1 MKHNKVNADALRKAI
16 NAGSE
21 HTASYS
27 SGVQVT
33 GVFTEV
39 LEDAEGGVAYIRTA
53 GPTSLAYRDTEIIGH
68 GMSYHRDGFGSPVGY
83 LQGFSRCISQY
94 TIDALQACSIAQG
107 QRVSL
112 EYASGITVC
121 GDLQQIYRRDNRN
134 IILTF
139 TDCSV
144 KAASGKKLFE
154 PAWGNYDL
162 AVGSAIN
169 SVQMDNP

>member
-1 MKHNKVNADALRKAI
+1 MKQDKVSAETLQKAI
-16 NAGSE
+16 TAGSV
-21 HTASYS
+21 HTANYN
-27 SGVQVT
+27 SGVQVR

-53 GPTSLAYRDTEIIGH
+53 GPTSLAYRDTKITGH
-68 GMSYHRDGFGSPVGY
+68 GTSYHREGFGSPVGC
-83 LQGFSRCISQY
+83 LQGFSRCISEF
-94 TIDALQACSIAQG
+94 TAEALQACSITEG

-112 EYASGITVC
+112 EYTSGITVY

-134 IILTF
+134 LILTF
-139 TDCSV
+139 TDCTV
-144 KAASGKKLFE
+144 KTASGKKLFD

-169 SVQMDNP
+169 SVQMD